1 MYIYKTYDIIF
12 KLNDPKKLLIIVRHI
27 KCSLIQNIYSKTF

>member
-27 KCSLIQNIYSKTF
+27 KCSFYSTYYY